1 MVDELTIEETNR
13 IVSLEQAIIE
23 GTDALIPF
31 TFEFPETDL
40 TVEVGLKPI
49 TLSVLREA
57 PSNLS
62 DTEVV
67 YHILGEAVFNMD
79 GTAINNEVLSKV
91 PVGILNQIINRISEI
106 SGLNLNNIQP
116 RLDVNQLE
124 NFP

>member
-13 IVSLEQAIIE
+13 IVSLEQAITE

-106 SGLNLNNIQP
+106 SGLDLNNIKTG
-116 RLDVNQLE
+116 LDVNQLE

>member
-13 IVSLEQAIIE
+13 IVSLEQAITE

-62 DTEVV
+62 DTEVA
-67 YHILGEAVFNMD
+67 YHILGKAVFNMD
-79 GTAINNEVLSKV
+79 GTTINNEVLSKV

-106 SGLNLNNIQP
+106 SGLNLNNIKTG
-116 RLDVNQLE
+116 LDVNQLE

>member
-13 IVSLEQAIIE
+13 IVSLEQAITE

-106 SGLNLNNIQP
+106 SGLDLNNIQP